1 MPVTRFLGVA
11 AVVSALSAL
20 LVLMGPHPA
29 RGTDL
34 QDSQTLVNHP
44 ATDITDTYAF
54 PAPDNGSNVVLVM
67 NTNPLIPS
75 GQGASVAF
83 DPSVLYQF
91 HISHGSSGVEDEVI
105 QLVPD
110 VGGTGQHLRIYGPA
124 APNTNSA
131 SISTIVPSTASGS
144 IPYNRSTQITV
155 NDAAGVATTMQV
167 FAGPRSDPDFFD
179 LSRFYAIFPDANYQN
194 HQPTSAIPTP
204 NPLPI
209 TFRGFAPGNANA
221 CDTTPAVDFFSS
233 GKYNVLSIVIEMPK
247 AALAALTKGT
257 SSSNPN
263 KVNIWA
269 TTSTASGI

>member
-1 MPVTRFLGVA
+1 MPMTRFLGVA
-11 AVVSALSAL
+11 AVVSAVSAA
-20 LVLMGPHPA
+20 LVLTVAHPA

-34 QDSQTLVNHP
+34 QDSQVLVNHP

-54 PAPDNGSNVVLVM
+54 PAPDNASNVVLVM

-75 GQGASVAF
+75 GQGTSVAF

-91 HISHGSSGVEDEVI
+91 HISHGSPGVEDEVI
-105 QLVPD
+105 QFVPD
-110 VGGTGQHLRIYGPA
+110 VGGTGQHLRVYGPA
-124 APNTNSA
+124 APNANSA
-131 SISTIVPSTASGS
+131 SISTIVPSTASGTV
-144 IPYNRSTQITV
+144 PYNRSTQITV
-155 NDAAGVATTMQV
+155 NDAAGAAATMQV

-194 HQPTSAIPTP
+194 HQSTSAIPTS

-209 TFRGFAPGNANA
+209 TFRGFAAGNANA

-247 AALAALTKGT
+247 TALAHETNGA
-257 SSSNPN
+257 SSNT
-263 KVNIWA
+263 VNIWA
-269 TTSTASGI
+269 TTSTASGT